1 MEMHARVKADD
12 EEKAKK
18 EEVGMSVASP
28 GESLDHYNG

>member
-1 MEMHARVKADD
+1 MHARVKADD

-18 EEVGMSVASP
+18 EEVGMSVACP